1 MLFFNCFDSCDLSE
15 IFFDGFCAIVEFFF
29 PQYRIQIISVLPVS
43 VLHLSLF
50 FLLSTLPYFY
60 AFLFLK

>member
-1 MLFFNCFDSCDLSE
+1 MVFVQLLN
-15 IFFDGFCAIVEFFF
+15 FFF